1 MKKLIL
7 LLLPFLIWGCQ
18 KKFDNVVDPDVS
30 QIVAPV
36 ISNLVAPDTVT
47 IGGDTTKIFLSV
59 TVSDENGLSDI
70 NSVYF
75 NSYIPPDG
83 HPSSANPIKMYDDG
97 THGDQKAGDGI
108 YSTYVV
114 LPPTG
119 VPHGTF
125 RWEFFAQDKN
135 GLLSNKISHNIVVQ

>member
-18 KKFDNVVDPDVS
+18 KKFDNVVDPDAS

-36 ISNLVAPDTVT
+36 ISNLIAPDSVT
-47 IGGDTTKIFLSV
+47 IGNDSTKIFLSI
-59 TVSDENGLSDI
+59 TVWDQNGLNDI
-70 NSVYF
+70 SSVFF

-83 HPSSANPIKMYDDG
+83 HASSANPIKMYDDG
-97 THGDQKAGDGI
+97 THGDKTAGDGI
-108 YSTYVV
+108 YSTYVI
-114 LPPTG
+114 LPSTG

-125 RWEFFAQDKN
+125 RWDFFAQDKS
-135 GLLSNKISHNIVVQ
+135 GLLSNKISHNVVVQ